1 MSLELS
7 LIEKEDVRELEKELN
22 QHQNTIKR
30 MANKMTPEQ
39 RAQYDAKIAQLQIQI
54 NQSAS

>member
-1 MSLELS
+1 M
-7 LIEKEDVRELEKELN
+7 KKELN

-54 NQSAS
+54 NQSAT